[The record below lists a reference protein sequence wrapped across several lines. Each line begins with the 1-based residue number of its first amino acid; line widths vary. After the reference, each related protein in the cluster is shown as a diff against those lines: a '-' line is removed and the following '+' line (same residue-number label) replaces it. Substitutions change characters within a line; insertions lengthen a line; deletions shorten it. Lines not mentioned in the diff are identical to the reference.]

1 MDVEQLLRPVDADSP
16 CGPDLEYD
24 PDFLALEQAATSKA
38 EREIGDTLVAAQPP
52 DWKQVARL
60 APALLARTKDL
71 RAALALT
78 QAQTALHGIS
88 GLADGLE
95 LIDGLVRSYWDGV
108 YPLLDADDDNDPT
121 MRMNAL
127 APLADASGLLRTIRN
142 SELFNVRGFGPVSVR
157 QVEVALGMLPAKD
170 DESALTLEQVQS
182 MLASAREAG
191 TVANVSRALR
201 AAESLA
207 AWLDL
212 QVGAD
217 RATDLRPLITRLR
230 PIADLV
236 GREEQPADTT
246 PADDH
251 EPGMPSMAAAA
262 AAAAAAVASIA
273 SHPMTSASIVPLTVA
288 APGELRSRDDA
299 RRMLERVCE
308 FLERTEPS
316 NPAPL
321 LVRRAIRLM
330 SMSFMDIVRDLAP
343 ESIATVENIAGA
355 ARSESSTESD
365 DES

>member
-24 PDFLALEQAATSKA
+24 PDFLALEQAASSKA

-78 QAQTALHGIS
+78 QAQTALRGIS

-182 MLASAREAG
+182 MLESAREAG
-191 TVANVSRALR
+191 TVADVSRALR

-236 GREEQPADTT
+236 GHEEQQAGMPQ
-246 PADDH
+246 ADDH
-251 EPGMPSMAAAA
+251 EQGTPSMAAAA
-262 AAAAAAVASIA
+262 ATAAVASIA
-273 SHPMTSASIVPLTVA
+273 SNPMMSASIVPLTVA

-330 SMSFMDIVRDLAP
+330 SMSFLDIVRDLAP
-343 ESIATVENIAGA
+343 ESIATVENIAGV
-355 ARSESSTESD
+355 ARGESSTESD